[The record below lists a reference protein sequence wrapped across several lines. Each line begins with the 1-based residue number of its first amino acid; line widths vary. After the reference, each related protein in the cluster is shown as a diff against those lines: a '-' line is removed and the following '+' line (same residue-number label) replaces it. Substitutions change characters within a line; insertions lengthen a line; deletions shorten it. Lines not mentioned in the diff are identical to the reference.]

1 MTSEKLR
8 KNKRRRKK
16 KKKKRRK
23 PSTNLE
29 APRSESQQRL
39 TRKKPSGPRE
49 TLDFFT
55 NG

>member
-1 MTSEKLR
+1 MTNEKLR

-16 KKKKRRK
+16 KKRRK
-23 PSTNLE
+23 PSSNLE

-39 TRKKPSGPRE
+39 TRKKPSRPRE

>member
-8 KNKRRRKK
+8 KNKRRRK

-39 TRKKPSGPRE
+39 TRKKPSRPRE
-49 TLDFFT
+49 TLDFFN